1 MAIVNTTK
9 AAPFGAITTFRA
21 VRALETVKDSFVGWN
36 AKRNT
41 YKQLNAL
48 NTRELQD
55 IGISRA
61 DVENLNTGF
70 FRF

>member
-1 MAIVNTTK
+1 MAILNTTK
-9 AAPFGAITTFRA
+9 AAPFGAIATLRA
-21 VRALETVKDSFVGWN
+21 VRALEVVKDSFVGWN

-48 NTRELQD
+48 STRELED
-55 IGISRA
+55 IGVTRA

>member
-1 MAIVNTTK
+1 MAIANTTK
-9 AAPFGAITTFRA
+9 AAPFGAIATFRA
-21 VRALETVKDSFVGWN
+21 VRALEAVKDRFVGWN

-48 NTRELQD
+48 NTRELED

-61 DVENLNTGF
+61 DVENLNSGL

>member
-1 MAIVNTTK
+1 MAIVNITK
-9 AAPFGAITTFRA
+9 AAPFGAIATFRA

-36 AKRNT
+36 EKRNT

-48 NTRELQD
+48 SARELED
-55 IGISRA
+55 IGMSRA
-61 DVENLNTGF
+61 DVENLNTGL

>member
-1 MAIVNTTK
+1 MAILNTTK
-9 AAPFGAITTFRA
+9 AASFGAIATFRA
-21 VRALETVKDSFVGWN
+21 VRALEAVKDSFAGWN

-48 NTRELQD
+48 STRELED

>member
-1 MAIVNTTK
+1 MAILNTTK
-9 AAPFGAITTFRA
+9 AAPFGAIATFRA
-21 VRALETVKDSFVGWN
+21 VRALEVVKDSFVGWN

-48 NTRELQD
+48 STRELED
-55 IGISRA
+55 IGVTRA

>member
-1 MAIVNTTK
+1 MAILNTTK
-9 AAPFGAITTFRA
+9 TAPFGAIATFRA
-21 VRALETVKDSFVGWN
+21 VRALEVVKDSFVGWN

-48 NTRELQD
+48 STRELED
-55 IGISRA
+55 IGITRS